1 MRWCYATL
9 LYMDR
14 SATLKDL
21 REAVTTLAD
30 VGRIARRVF
39 GGAHPIT
46 IAVETSLRN
55 AEEALAR
62 EASSA

>member
-14 SATLKDL
+14 RATPKDL
-21 REAVTTLAD
+21 REAVATLEDA
-30 VGRIARRVF
+30 GRIARRVL
-39 GGAHPIT
+39 GGSHPIT
-46 IAVETSLRN
+46 EGIDNSLRN
-55 AEEALAR
+55 AEEALAC